1 MAILNPEF
9 VKLTSPPGVPS
20 SACELIE
27 YLAGLPDPRPSTHTD
42 TCEYTLVF
50 PSACASEPDE
60 IRRAAT
66 VPGI

>member
-9 VKLTSPPGVPS
+9 VKLTSPPEFLR
-20 SACELIE
+20 ACELIE